1 MASQVDNEPQSGTDD
16 FVHDDHGPECSQET
30 EQGRET
36 YRIPI
41 DIRDSSFQ
49 VHARTEDLNAAV
61 SNVSKMSIRCYD
73 GTAVKA
79 NEVPE
84 RTHRTFKL

>member
-1 MASQVDNEPQSGTDD
+1 MSPKVGQMTLCMMTMAQNVASKLDRAEKI
-16 FVHDDHGPECSQET
+16 
-30 EQGRET
+30 RT

-61 SNVSKMSIRCYD
+61 SNVSKMSID
-73 GTAVKA
+73 AMMELQLKHSQ
-79 NEVPE
+79 NI
-84 RTHRTFKL
+84 

>member
-61 SNVSKMSIRCYD
+61 SNVSKMSID
-73 GTAVKA
+73 ALMELQLKHSQ
-79 NEVPE
+79 NI
-84 RTHRTFKL
+84 

>member
-1 MASQVDNEPQSGTDD
+1 MSPKVGQMTLFMMTMAQNVASKLDMVEKI
-16 FVHDDHGPECSQET
+16 
-30 EQGRET
+30 RT

-61 SNVSKMSIRCYD
+61 SNVSKISID
-73 GTAVKA
+73 AMMELQLKHSQ
-79 NEVPE
+79 NI
-84 RTHRTFKL
+84 